1 MYKDFIVY
9 FRNEDDA
16 QKAESALRKI
26 RAKDLFIDT
35 MPGENRLENYSPV
48 IPIGSSSLN
57 PGTNQMYPGQLGAW
71 KDGSDLLFN
80 RNDPKITHMLQGKVH
95 AEDYSE
101 AMQIMGEARGV
112 LEKR

>member
-48 IPIGSSSLN
+48 IPLGS
-57 PGTNQMYPGQLGAW
+57 W